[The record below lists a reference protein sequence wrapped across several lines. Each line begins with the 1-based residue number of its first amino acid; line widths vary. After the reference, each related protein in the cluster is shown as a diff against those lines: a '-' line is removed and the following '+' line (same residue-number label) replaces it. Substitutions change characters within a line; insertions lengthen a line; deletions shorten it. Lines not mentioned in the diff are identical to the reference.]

1 MNIFNKYKK
10 LGKKDK
16 PSFLLLFIVAFTI
29 VIWIL
34 VINNLFNPLLAMLLM
49 FLMIVIVRIDMKN
62 KEKEEKEKMK

>member
-1 MNIFNKYKK
+1 MNIFDKYKN

-16 PSFLLLFIVAFTI
+16 SVFLLLFIVTFTI

-34 VINNLFNPLLAMLLM
+34 VINNLFHPLLAMLLM
-49 FLMIVIVRIDMKN
+49 FLMVVIVRIDMKN